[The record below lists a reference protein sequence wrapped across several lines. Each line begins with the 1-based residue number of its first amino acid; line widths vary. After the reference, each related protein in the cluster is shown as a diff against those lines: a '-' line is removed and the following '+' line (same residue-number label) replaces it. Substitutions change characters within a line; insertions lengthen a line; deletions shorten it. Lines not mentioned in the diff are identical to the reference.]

1 MTIWSAEIK
10 ELEKLHESLRGQLP
24 DLEKELERL
33 IKADDE
39 NMILLYSR
47 RCLEVIITDLCECEL
62 KRPRKTEPLKGI
74 IDKLQ
79 KEGKV
84 PPNLISS
91 MHGLNDLSTYG
102 THPKDFDPEQVKPV
116 LNNLAIII
124 KWYLKYKETGKDIK
138 AKPAEEIR
146 QEIKNTEDVKKD
158 ITISRKRLAGIL
170 GGSIAIVAS
179 TFTVLYF
186 SNIIGSGRQTKE
198 VEKSIAVMPFHNF
211 SEDLNQELKSDALTN
226 EIINHL
232 YKIKSFSRVV
242 PFLSVQ
248 VYKKTNKKTR
258 LIADELNVNYLL
270 DGTYQRIGDSL
281 KITAN
286 LIEAKNG
293 KYIWQNEYKEPYKE
307 IISILSDIAIQ
318 IASHINAFLTVP
330 EKQDILKRPTNNQE
344 AYDLLQQAIIDHF
357 KALGDPNYD
366 VTDQYFVKCKN
377 LALKAIELDPNYADA
392 YAWAGLFSVNAG
404 AYSGN
409 KEMSVAALEALPLIE
424 KALKLDQNNSQA
436 HFTMANIN
444 EWGQWDYINAEKE
457 YLKVF
462 ELAPNKSEYYS
473 TVGEFF
479 LKMNQLDKA
488 IFFSKKAFESEFIDP
503 TSVLIETLILS
514 GKKVEAISTME
525 KYLKSQRNPDYQRV
539 GECFIWLEE
548 YDSARFYLETAL
560 KSEVPEMLVPRFQS
574 CLAFAYGKTKNP
586 HQAQTIINQL
596 INKSKETSV
605 MSPDYFIG
613 WYYSRIGEM
622 DSAFYWL
629 EKAYQYRSAE
639 MPWLK
644 VDPAFK
650 NLKKDDRYRDL
661 YKRTGHKAYDEYKK
675 GLIEKFVFQ

>member
-1 MTIWSAEIK
+1 MAIWTSEIK
-10 ELEKLHESLRGQLP
+10 ELEKLYESLKGQLP

-74 IDKLQ
+74 IDKLN

-84 PPNLISS
+84 PSHIIAS
-91 MHGLNDLSTYG
+91 MHGLNELSTYG

-116 LNNLAIII
+116 LNNLDIII
-124 KWYLKYKETGKDIK
+124 KWYLRYKEIGTDIK
-138 AKPAEEIR
+138 TKPTEAIKQDIKSSEDAKKI
-146 QEIKNTEDVKKD
+146 
-158 ITISRKRLAGIL
+158 ITISKRRLTGLVSGLIL
-170 GGSIAIVAS
+170 LIVIVVA
-179 TFTVLYF
+179 VLLLTD
-186 SNIIGSGRQTKE
+186 IIGIGKQTKE
-198 VEKSIAVMPFHNF
+198 VEKSIAVLPFHNF

-232 YKIKSFSRVV
+232 YKIKSFTRVA

-248 VYKKTNKKTR
+248 VYRKTNKKNI

-270 DGTYQRIGDSL
+270 DGTYQKIEDSL
-281 KITAN
+281 KITVN
-286 LIEAKNG
+286 LIEPKSD
-293 KYIWQNEYKEPYKE
+293 KYLWQNDYYEPYKE
-307 IISILSDIAIQ
+307 IISIQSDIALH
-318 IASHINAFLTVP
+318 IASHVNAFLTIP

-344 AYDLLQQAIIDHF
+344 AYDLLQQAIINHF

-366 VTDQYFVKCKN
+366 VTDNFFVKSKN
-377 LALKAIELDPNYADA
+377 LASKAIELDPNYADA

-409 KEMSVAALEALPLIE
+409 KEMSVAALEALPFIE
-424 KALKLDQNNSQA
+424 KALELDQNNSQA

-462 ELAPNKSEYYS
+462 ELSPNKSQYYS

-514 GKKVEAISTME
+514 GNKVEAISTME

-539 GECFIWLEE
+539 GECLIWMEE

-560 KSEVPEMLVPRFQS
+560 KNDVPEMLVPRFQA
-574 CLAFAYGKTKNP
+574 CLAFAYSKTKNP
-586 HQAQTIINQL
+586 HQAQTIINQI
-596 INKSKETSV
+596 INKSKKTSA

-613 WYYSRIGEM
+613 WYYSRIGEV

-629 EKAYQYRSAE
+629 EKAYKSRSAE

-650 NLKKDDRYRDL
+650 NLKNDNRYWNL
-661 YKRTGHKAYDEYKK
+661 YQRTGHKAYDDYRASLKE
-675 GLIEKFVFQ
+675 